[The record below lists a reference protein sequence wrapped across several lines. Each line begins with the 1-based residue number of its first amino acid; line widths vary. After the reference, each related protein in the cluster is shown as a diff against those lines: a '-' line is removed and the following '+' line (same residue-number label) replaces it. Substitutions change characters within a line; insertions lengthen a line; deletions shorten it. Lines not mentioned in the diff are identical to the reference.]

1 MLRSVQVRVRIAN
14 RGMHPH
20 YRSARARESAY
31 KLLFRAAVCNASA
44 AESFADKHAEC
55 LDSAHAAVQGA
66 AIAQAKDMAL
76 AHARAVP
83 RLLRCL
89 LQLARRSDAAAKTEL
104 LRITSS
110 CLDFHCMPSK

>member
-14 RGMHPH
+14 GGMHPH

-44 AESFADKHAEC
+44 AESFADRHAEC
-55 LDSAHAAVQGA
+55 LDSAHAAVRGA

-104 LRITSS
+104 LRITAS